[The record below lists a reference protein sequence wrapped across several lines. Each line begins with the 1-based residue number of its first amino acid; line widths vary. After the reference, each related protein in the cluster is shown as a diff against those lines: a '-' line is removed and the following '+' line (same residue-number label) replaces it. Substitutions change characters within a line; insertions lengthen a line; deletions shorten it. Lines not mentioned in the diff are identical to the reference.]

1 MENLKMLS
9 LAQLDQ
15 LAALPIEARETVRNM
30 LLDMARQQTEE
41 IAKVKNNTGIKY
53 RVEPHAY
60 VAQVMEQSPGL
71 VSTLEL
77 IALAV
82 DYMLPGCL
90 TAAKDKHSNVFNDY
104 SGVAFMQVIAATEV
118 VKWKSVRDINGKM
131 AVRLLTLDPN
141 YVPNQ
146 EEVVVVESNVLDN
159 LPIVQVPIVKEKE
172 EIEDLEDDV

>member
-9 LAQLDQ
+9 LAQLDK
-15 LAALPIEARETVRNM
+15 LATLPLEARETVRNM

-41 IAKVKNNTGIKY
+41 IAKVKGIKY
-53 RVEPHAY
+53 RIEPHAY
-60 VAQVMEQSPGL
+60 VTQVMGQSPGL
-71 VSTLEL
+71 VPTLEL

-90 TAAKDKHSNVFNDY
+90 AAAKDKHSNVFDDY

-131 AVRLLTLDPN
+131 AARLLTLDSN

-159 LPIVQVPIVKEKE
+159 LPIVQAPIKEIK
-172 EIEDLEDDV
+172 DLEDAV